1 MKTFATSVFKVEQIL
16 KFSFLWIVATT
27 TKICTRDYLI
37 KVQTLY
43 FIILIY
49 WKMNF
54 NLNLHVILQMERY
67 IKKLVLL
74 LSIIRYKFLPLAPS
88 IFETFSFGEWVVTHS
103 LENTNFHGHLLAVLM
118 KIYSLWDLEW
128 GKNLAHLTGCSEQ
141 PASPVLLTRNGPLGA
156 KCIYE
161 W

>member
-1 MKTFATSVFKVEQIL
+1 M
-16 KFSFLWIVATT
+16 
-27 TKICTRDYLI
+27 
-37 KVQTLY
+37 KVQTLHFLIFKLKINSKRISTSSY
-43 FIILIY
+43 IMRNILKFFKDY
-49 WKMNF
+49 SF
-54 NLNLHVILQMERY
+54 FSL
-67 IKKLVLL
+67 
-74 LSIIRYKFLPLAPS
+74 IRYKFLPLAPS

-156 KCIYE
+156 KCIKKE
-161 W
+161 IFNLKSI